1 MAKETDLF
9 NKIIVEKI
17 KECEK
22 LTNIRDEKLLQN
34 TEKFG
39 GVEACRNILKRKQY
53 SKCFLILKEKGRL
66 DLSIEA
72 LVVDSRFSQLFSD
85 DEVNFCF
92 ESLCEAGYFN

>member
-9 NKIIVEKI
+9 NKTIVEKI

-22 LTNIRDEKLLQN
+22 LTGIRDEKLLQN

-53 SKCFLILKEKGRL
+53 SKCFLTLKEKGRL

-92 ESLCEAGYFN
+92 ESLCEVGYFN